1 MPIKPNQSESRLIKV
16 RSFLIAHFRS
26 FCPLLRAFA
35 PIISVPCD
43 QIRLILTSNL
53 NRRPCVDAALPH
65 LTASNR
71 AQSRSVAL
79 KKGGSRHHSE
89 SQAVV
94 SPLCISRPP
103 TLFHRVNWL
112 TKPERVVL
120 SIVLGLL
127 L

>member
-79 KKGGSRHHSE
+79 KKGGSRHHAE
-89 SQAVV
+89 SQAVA
-94 SPLCISRPP
+94 SPLCVSRPP
-103 TLFHRVNWL
+103 TKFHRVACMAHQ
-112 TKPERVVL
+112 TQCVMR
-120 SIVLGLL
+120 
-127 L
+127 